1 MSYLHLTWHFFKD
14 QPLPKTL
21 CQQRDL
27 RTNSHSLFF
36 FAVYP
41 DLICAISPRPQESS
55 VHTIQYPPFW
65 LICLLYD
72 QTVLFHSKHNFK
84 GISLIEMSWSA
95 ELDRWKLVSENG
107 KGTWDNWGKG
117 VGKAR
122 RQWGRGRAGCKPA
135 AANSNNA
142 QETRLLPTKLF
153 LTFQLSTTIARL
165 KIWSTFGGSSK
176 ILRILQSPIVQLGD
190 IESHSSE
197 NYMWW
202 TAKLQYI
209 MIWNCKCQCDPRLWN
224 WTENWVSD
232 PKLVDLGAFLSQWRQ
247 QQAVGSALRGTDL
260 LTILTSP
267 QGFHFT
273 PKLRN
278 LKFRGESINQWNIQ
292 NTDQNSVCQKI
303 N

>member
-21 CQQRDL
+21 CQQREL

-95 ELDRWKLVSENG
+95 ELDRWKLVSENE

-117 VGKAR
+117 GLERPEGSEGEGGLGVNLLLPIPTTPKKPGYYQPNSSWLFSYLPQLRGWKSEALLAVLLKSYESCKVLLCSLEMKVIAVR
-122 RQWGRGRAGCKPA
+122 IICGGQPSYSTSWYEIVNVSATPDSETGPRTGCLTQSWLIWGLSCPSG
-135 AANSNNA
+135 ANSRQLVA
-142 QETRLLPTKLF
+142 PSGGLTFSLF
-153 LTFQLSTTIARL
+153 LLRL
-165 KIWSTFGGSSK
+165 KDFI
-176 ILRILQSPIVQLGD
+176 
-190 IESHSSE
+190 
-197 NYMWW
+197 
-202 TAKLQYI
+202 
-209 MIWNCKCQCDPRLWN
+209 
-224 WTENWVSD
+224 
-232 PKLVDLGAFLSQWRQ
+232 
-247 QQAVGSALRGTDL
+247 
-260 LTILTSP
+260 SP
-267 QGFHFT
+267 Q
-273 PKLRN
+273 N
-278 LKFRGESINQWNIQ
+278 WEI
-292 NTDQNSVCQKI
+292 
-303 N
+303 